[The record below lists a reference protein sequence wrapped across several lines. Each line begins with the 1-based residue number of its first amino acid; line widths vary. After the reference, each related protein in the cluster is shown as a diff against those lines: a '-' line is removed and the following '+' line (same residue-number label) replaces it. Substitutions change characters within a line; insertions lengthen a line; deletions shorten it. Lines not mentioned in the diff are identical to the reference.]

1 MIYMSRIDIQLPDKF
16 PFSTDIPLRRSDIN
30 GGRHLAFHMVL
41 SFTEEARSRFWKF
54 LGYSEGNVNDVAVIT
69 ADAGIIYKKQGFY
82 GQTLKVEV
90 GIAEFHTK
98 GCDVI
103 FRMSNL
109 ETGEEMFRAKT
120 GVLFFNYQQQKVV
133 SVPEDFR
140 TRVAALQS

>member
-1 MIYMSRIDIQLPDKF
+1 MSRIAIELPDKF
-16 PFSTDIPLRRSDIN
+16 LFSTDIPIRMSDIN

-41 SFTEEARSRFWKF
+41 SFTEEARTRFWKF
-54 LGYSEGNVNDVAVIT
+54 LGYAEGNNDAAVIT
-69 ADAGIIYKKQGFY
+69 VDAGVIYKKQGFY

-90 GIAEFHTK
+90 SLAGFHAK
-98 GCDVI
+98 GGDMI

-120 GVLFFNYQQQKVV
+120 GILFFNYQQQKVIP
-133 SVPEDFR
+133 VPEDFR